1 MKDVVV
7 QMKLKFLLYNKIL
20 KDIFWKSKDTK
31 WIIIMAAIIV
41 AMISM
46 ISAVGG
52 SIEASYYDAIYGEGR
67 PWAYKVLFDDRQ
79 SAEEY
84 ADGLREDYPEFVAS
98 VITASVLHLR
108 TQANDFDVQL
118 CGSEGDNEMTYDF
131 EFIEGD
137 YPDEY
142 DEIIIEDRYLEFI
155 SPDCHVG
162 DRISLTYQGR
172 SGNINEYDFTVC
184 GFVHVKDA
192 HPYSMM
198 GLLTVDRMEDIIH
211 DLGEETGYFVNVN
224 TSDRLD
230 PEYKIP
236 DALQTFYDE
245 YLERYGSREAAS
257 EPWNETVFLN
267 REFIVIM
274 QDAANALVKNRE
286 EFELYK
292 YLGAFIAIVSITLF
306 FNLFRM
312 TYPDKVRRLGML
324 RCVGL
329 SRGQLLTALMLSMLL
344 YLILASALALGLYSI
359 LESVFGQLLMDN
371 LLLGIGYDIDMTWHF
386 SPMIFAS
393 ALLFI
398 CIIISV
404 VNLMIMIKIMR
415 TSPVD
420 AVKYHG
426 DEKIRKI
433 NRELKGRSIIRSIGR
448 RNAMRGKTRAFYTSF
463 TVFMLVLL
471 LCTVSSIVLCTDVFD
486 NAAVRKYNLYDLEF
500 YNDYDGE
507 YISAKDVEEIRKFD
521 SVTGVKCCRRSV
533 DDVHADADGNVY
545 VMTRIYDD
553 EMFMDVCRDN
563 DIDPGD
569 VSECPLYLQVLNS
582 ENMPLDEAMI
592 YTGDGEGIRIPI
604 LASVTVDPYTEDTL
618 SGKDSLTLI
627 MNEAA
632 GKELLGEYGYNT
644 LYVVTSDKR
653 DALDM
658 IRSYLEAIEV
668 NLYYS
673 DLKDKKSEILLQ
685 KRGEIYS
692 FIYVAICVGFMAVI
706 NILCNVSIN
715 ISMRLREY
723 GIMRAMGM
731 DRKNIVKLIVIEVV
745 SVTGV
750 AVLAGVILS
759 VPLTCSLMD
768 IAGKVNKLNVTLVAV
783 ATGAAIYAVNY
794 LICYLKGN
802 HEFSKNIVML
812 TRQE

>member
-1 MKDVVV
+1 MKS
-7 QMKLKFLLYNKIL
+7 KLLLYNRIL

-67 PWAYKVLFDDRQ
+67 PWAYKVLFEDRQ

-108 TQANDFDVQL
+108 TQDNDFDVQL
-118 CGSEGDNEMTYDF
+118 CGSEGDNEMTYNF
-131 EFIEGD
+131 ESIEGD

-142 DEIIIEDRYLEFI
+142 DEILIEDRYLEFI
-155 SPDCHVG
+155 DPECHVG
-162 DRISLTYQGR
+162 DCITLTSR
-172 SGNINEYDFTVC
+172 DCSGNITKYDFIVC

-192 HPYSMM
+192 LPNSMM
-198 GLLTVDRMEDIIH
+198 GLLNVDRAEDIFH
-211 DLGEETGYFVNVN
+211 DLGEEIGYFVNVN

-230 PEYKIP
+230 SEYKIG
-236 DALQTFYDE
+236 DE
-245 YLERYGSREAAS
+245 LKTYYEEYIDRYGSREAANES
-257 EPWNETVFLN
+257 WNKTVFLN
-267 REFIVIM
+267 REYIAIIY
-274 QDAANALVKNRE
+274 DATNALVKNRE
-286 EFELYK
+286 EFELFK

-312 TYPDKVRRLGML
+312 TYPDKVRQMGML

-329 SRGQLLTALMLSMLL
+329 SRGQLLTALMLSVLL
-344 YLILASALALGLYSI
+344 YLIFVSALSLGLYSI

-393 ALLFI
+393 GLLFI

-448 RNAMRGKTRAFYTSF
+448 RNAMRGKGRTLYTSF

-486 NAAVRKYNLYDLEF
+486 NAALRKYYLYDLEF
-500 YNDYDGE
+500 YNDYEGE
-507 YISAKDVEEIRKFD
+507 YISAEDVEEIKSFD
-521 SVTGVKCCRRSV
+521 SVTGIKCCRRSV
-533 DDVHADADGNVY
+533 DDVHADAEGNIY

-592 YTGDGEGIRIPI
+592 YTDDGEGIRIPI
-604 LASVTVDPYTEDTL
+604 LASVTVDPYTEDAL
-618 SGKDSLTLI
+618 SGKDSLTII

-685 KRGEIYS
+685 AKGVTYS
-692 FIYVAICVGFMAVI
+692 FIYVAVCVGFMAVV

-745 SVTGV
+745 AVTGV

-759 VPLTCSLMD
+759 VPLTCWLMD